1 MNYQST
7 RNRKIQ
13 LPSMEAI
20 KRGISDEGGLF
31 VPEDIPAFQSDRL
44 KELIDADYRQRA
56 AEILGLYLTDY
67 ST

>member
-1 MNYQST
+1 
-7 RNRKIQ
+7 
-13 LPSMEAI
+13 MEAI

-67 ST
+67 SRIWLNV